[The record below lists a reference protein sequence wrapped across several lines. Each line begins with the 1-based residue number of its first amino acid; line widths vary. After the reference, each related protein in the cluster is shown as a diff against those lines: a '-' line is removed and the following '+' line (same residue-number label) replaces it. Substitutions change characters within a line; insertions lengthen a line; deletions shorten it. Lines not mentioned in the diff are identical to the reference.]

1 MTRNMPCISCDYR
14 GRPTYDYPCSR
25 CDMTKGSPFCMY
37 EHEEKP
43 TRADHIRNMNNEELA
58 TFLWEFELDEIAR
71 EGYYF
76 ITKRKLEEWLKQHM
90 ED

>member
-1 MTRNMPCISCDYR
+1 MICSNCDYV

-25 CDMTKGSPFCMY
+25 CDMTLGSPFCCY

-43 TRADHIRNMNNEELA
+43 TNADKIRSMSDEELA
-58 TFLWEFELDEIAR
+58 TFLWEFDLDEIAR
-71 EGYYF
+71 EENCNW
-76 ITKRKLEEWLKQHM
+76 ITRRKLEEWLKQPM